1 MNNSIAEKLE
11 CIARNEQF
19 IYNAGVEKGKA
30 EAEKD
35 GYNQGYADGIEQGK
49 QTENNGFWDSYIFKE
64 PMTDSAGLFAGRGWN
79 DKSFKPNKSFTI
91 SGSSAYIFYNTG
103 ITDFVGLLERLGV
116 TITFSDI
123 SGNVITSYSAL
134 TTFPPISFRAAL
146 TNAFANSANLVTV
159 EKVILK
165 EDGSNT
171 FSSPF
176 NNCPELKNITFEGVI
191 GQNGLNIQSSTKLSS
206 ESIESVIN
214 ALSTTTSGLTVTI
227 SKTAKEN
234 AFTDEEWASLIA
246 TKPNWTISLA

>member
-1 MNNSIAEKLE
+1 MNNTIADKLE
-11 CIARNEQF
+11 QIAKNEQLV
-19 IYNAGVEKGKA
+19 YNAGKNKGYTEGYEKGKSEGGDTSA
-30 EAEKD
+30 AYE
-35 GYNQGYADGIEQGK
+35 QGVADGK
-49 QTENNGFWDSYIFKE
+49 QAENDEFWDNYIFKE

-91 SGSSAYIFYNTG
+91 SGSSAYLFYNTG

-176 NNCPELKNITFEGVI
+176 NNCPELKNVTFEGVI
-191 GQNGLNIQSSTKLSS
+191 GQNGLNLQWSTKLSR
-206 ESIESVIN
+206 ESIESIIN
-214 ALSTTTSGLTVTI
+214 ALSTATSGNTVTI

-234 AFTDEEWASLIA
+234 AKKYGRE
-246 TKPNWTISLA
+246 